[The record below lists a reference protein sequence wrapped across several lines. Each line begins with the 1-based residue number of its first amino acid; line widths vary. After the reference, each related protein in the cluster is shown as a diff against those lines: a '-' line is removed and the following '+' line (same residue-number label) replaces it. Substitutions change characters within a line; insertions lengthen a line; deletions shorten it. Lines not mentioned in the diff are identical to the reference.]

1 MTLRFPLAALAILAS
16 SFATAPQA
24 RPVSYADGHLL
35 LAEHQSNLELW
46 RYTYSPSF
54 RWSMSVGGLNADAL
68 GETGQLQVDYLRTAR
83 LLQRWNF
90 HAAQANFFGWAGLGR
105 ARTAAGVETGRH
117 AGFQL
122 DYETTRV
129 YTSLVSELHE
139 GDGWSHRFDTASL
152 GWAPYPHE
160 VDRLATWIVLKGMST
175 SNDGE
180 AGLKAAAALRLFTTS
195 WWLELGADQDGKP
208 LVNLMVNL

>member
-16 SFATAPQA
+16 AFATAPQA

-35 LAEHQSNLELW
+35 LIERQNDLELW

-54 RWSMSVGGLNADAL
+54 RWSLSAGGLNADAL
-68 GETGQLQVDYLRTAR
+68 GATGSLEVDYLRTAR

-90 HAAQANFFGWAGLGR
+90 HAAQANAFGWVGLGR
-105 ARTAAGVETGRH
+105 ARTANGVETGRH
-117 AGFQL
+117 AGIQL

-139 GDGWSHRFDTASL
+139 GDGWSHRFDTLSL

-160 VDRLATWIVLKGMST
+160 VNRLATWVVLKGMST
-175 SNDGE
+175 SNDGQS
-180 AGLKAAAALRLFTTS
+180 GLKAGAVLRLFTTS
-195 WWLELGADQDGKP
+195 WWLELGADQDGQP
-208 LVNLMVNL
+208 IVNLMMNL